1 MTSWI
6 CKRPRRALGGELLV
20 FSGDACPLV
29 TEQTGIVFPVS
40 LMHERSG
47 TFVNWEAGDGLSALI
62 RPPTIY

>member
-1 MTSWI
+1 M
-6 CKRPRRALGGELLV
+6 